1 MKRAVS
7 ISFYLLLSLCHSISL
22 AVNMPPVFADGM
34 VLQRNSEVSFW
45 GDADPNE
52 RIIINASWSEKSFAT
67 VADNH
72 GAWRINVATTS
83 EGGPYSVTVSGSKDM
98 ISIDD
103 VLLGE
108 VWLCSGQSNMAFRIL
123 IMQDY
128 EEELKNFNYPEVRL
142 YSSGRG
148 AATYPKKEIRGEW
161 ISLDRATPEH
171 SAIPALFG
179 RELYIRLGVPIGI
192 LNVSYPGSSNEAWLP
207 EDQIADLDKPM
218 AILEEAR
225 NGADKWG
232 GSIPSGLFNA
242 MLNPVIPYGIRGV
255 AWYQGE
261 DNASHPSTYHLLLSR
276 LISSWRE
283 LFNNR
288 KLPFIICQLSGY
300 QSQFDMRW
308 VAIQEIQ
315 GKIQDEF
322 EGVYTIP
329 TYDIGLPDN
338 IHPKNKQE
346 VVRRMVSVT
355 ESEVY
360 GHRRRDALP
369 PVIKQIKKGRS
380 SIRLSF
386 SNATE
391 WKKTED
397 ADLHNF
403 EIAGKDGIFK
413 PANARIAGRKKVVV
427 WNEDIEDPQDVRYA
441 FKPFNA
447 DVNFFNSNSMP
458 VLPFRTDN
466 YPLY

>member
-1 MKRAVS
+1 MKRAV
-7 ISFYLLLSLCHSISL
+7 ILLVILSFSQYIAL
-22 AVNMPPVFADGM
+22 ALDLPSVFADGM
-34 VLQRNSEVSFW
+34 VLQRNSEVAIW
-45 GDADPNE
+45 GDADPGE
-52 RIIINASWSEKSFAT
+52 KVTINASWSEKSIST
-67 VADNH
+67 IADNY
-72 GAWRINVATTS
+72 GAWIVYVTTAA
-83 EGGPYSVTVSGSKDM
+83 EGGPYTLTVSGNKEVITVSN
-98 ISIDD
+98 

-108 VWLCSGQSNMAFRIL
+108 IWLCSGQSNMAFRIL

-128 EEELKNFNYPEVRL
+128 EKELKSCNYPEVRL
-142 YSSGRG
+142 YSSSRN
-148 AATYPKKEIRGEW
+148 AATDPKKDIHGEW
-161 ISLDRATPEH
+161 ISLDKVTQEH

-179 RELYIRLGVPIGI
+179 RELFNRLGVPIGI

-207 EDQIADLDKPM
+207 EDQIADLDKPK
-218 AILEEAR
+218 AILEEVR

-283 LFNNR
+283 LFNNDE
-288 KLPFIICQLSGY
+288 LPFIICQLSGY
-300 QSQFDMRW
+300 QSQFDMGW

-355 ESEVY
+355 DSEVY
-360 GHRRRDALP
+360 KHRKRDALP
-369 PVIKQIKKGRS
+369 PVLKQIKKGRAFL
-380 SIRLSF
+380 RLSF
-386 SNATE
+386 SNATG

-397 ADLHNF
+397 ANLHNF

-427 WNEDIEDPQDVRYA
+427 WNEYIEDPKDVRYA
-441 FKPFNA
+441 FKPYNA
-447 DVNFFNSNSMP
+447 DVNLFNSNSMP
-458 VLPFRTDN
+458 VLPFRTDT
-466 YPLY
+466 YPIY